1 MIAEGDTNGQ
11 AVDGDNNSNVNE
23 EDINYT
29 SDDDDDWDSYVNLSE
44 KTLDQLKKNDPKLH
58 SLSVY
63 FATDDDEEEFV
74 HSVNWEVEGKCI
86 GESTHVKKINF
97 DVRYE
102 YLDEGERN
110 NFEAFCRGVAN
121 NRSIETLSIIDSD
134 LPEVETFASMCPFFE
149 YNDNLREIIIPDCYI
164 GGERTRL
171 LAGALSRRCNKS
183 SLRKIDLYASDV
195 GGEQGEELMT
205 VLSGYHN
212 LVKLC
217 LGHNMVGQGLAN
229 MLQNTNHLKK
239 LDGYNN
245 NIDVQCTTILA
256 EALARNKSL
265 NVLDLSY
272 CKKIGD
278 EGAAVLGN
286 GLGRNNSLMKISM
299 NHIQSITSTGWAAFF
314 RGMSN
319 SKSSLNELNIG
330 QNNIGDEGALA
341 LAATI
346 DKFKSIKS
354 LDLSMISISANVWV
368 TLLKSLFNPDSVL
381 EKLCLYGNNID
392 DEVVAFSGG
401 ALVNNSTLKSLSLI
415 SNRSITGRGWAAF
428 FGRLSNQNSL
438 ENLDVSGNNID
449 DGGMTVLSNLLGN
462 NTALKSLNLT
472 NNRFITPAGW
482 QAFFNRLQTCHLVL
496 EELDL
501 TFNTIDDAGIPPL
514 AIALSNASSLSRLR
528 LGDNSSVTPAGWMAL
543 STLLRPGSS
552 LEELY
557 LTSGNNINDETVIG
571 FANVLVNNTSTKTL
585 KLGYSGSTIT
595 LMGWEAITNVLCN
608 KSSIDSIY
616 RSNHTLQNVGWV
628 DNRPDDLLSY
638 LKLNEN
644 DNKSEVARQKIL
656 QHHFLSGDNINI
668 DEFLDMDME
677 VLPHA
682 IAWIGRDGTGQ
693 SLLFKLVQSMPTLFH
708 SDMKVDAIGYKRKR
722 G

>member
-1 MIAEGDTNGQ
+1 M
-11 AVDGDNNSNVNE
+11 
-23 EDINYT
+23 
-29 SDDDDDWDSYVNLSE
+29 
-44 KTLDQLKKNDPKLH
+44 
-58 SLSVY
+58 
-63 FATDDDEEEFV
+63 
-74 HSVNWEVEGKCI
+74 
-86 GESTHVKKINF
+86 
-97 DVRYE
+97 
-102 YLDEGERN
+102 
-110 NFEAFCRGVAN
+110 
-121 NRSIETLSIIDSD
+121 
-134 LPEVETFASMCPFFE
+134 
-149 YNDNLREIIIPDCYI
+149 
-164 GGERTRL
+164 

-183 SLRKIDLYASDV
+183 SLRKIDLWNSDL
-195 GGEQGEELMT
+195 GGEQLGEKLMA

-212 LVKLC
+212 LLKLC
-217 LGHNMVGQGLAN
+217 LGRNMIGQGLSN
-229 MLQNTNHLKK
+229 MLQNSTNHLKK
-239 LDGYNN
+239 LVITSHK
-245 NIDVQCTTILA
+245 NIDVQRAAILA

-265 NVLDLSY
+265 NVLDLGHNQIS
-272 CKKIGD
+272 D
-278 EGAAVLGN
+278 EGATVLGV
-286 GLGRNNSLMKISM
+286 GLGKNHSLKKLSLNAMK
-299 NHIQSITSTGWAAFF
+299 SITSTGWAALFK
-314 RGMSN
+314 GLSN
-319 SKSSLNELNIG
+319 PSFSLNELNIG

-482 QAFFNRLQTCHLVL
+482 QAFFNRLHTCHLVL

-514 AIALSNASSLSRLR
+514 AIALSNASSLSCLR

-557 LTSGNNINDETVIG
+557 LSSGNNINDETVIG

-585 KLGYSGSTIT
+585 TLGYSGSPIT

-608 KSSIDSIY
+608 KSSIGNIY

-693 SLLFKLVQSMPTLFH
+693 SLLFKLVQSMPTCF
-708 SDMKVDAIGYKRKR
+708 IQI
-722 G
+722 